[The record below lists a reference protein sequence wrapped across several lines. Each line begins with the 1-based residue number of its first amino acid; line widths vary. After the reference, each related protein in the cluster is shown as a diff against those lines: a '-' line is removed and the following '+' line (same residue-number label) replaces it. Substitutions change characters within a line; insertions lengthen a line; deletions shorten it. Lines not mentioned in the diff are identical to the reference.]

1 MSYEPTTW
9 SDGDVITADKMNK
22 LEQGVKNEQTGPAG
36 DPGAAAGFGTPP
48 ATVDANT
55 GTPEVTVEATGPD
68 TAKVFS
74 FAFKNLKGEPGAKG
88 DPGEKGDPGT
98 GLTGSASALA
108 ALESPESADA
118 PTIAAKVNEVIT
130 QLKARGVVS

>member
-36 DPGAAAGFGTPP
+36 DPGAAAGFGIPT

-88 DPGEKGDPGT
+88 DPGEKGDPGA

-118 PTIAAKVNEVIT
+118 PSIAAKVNEVIA